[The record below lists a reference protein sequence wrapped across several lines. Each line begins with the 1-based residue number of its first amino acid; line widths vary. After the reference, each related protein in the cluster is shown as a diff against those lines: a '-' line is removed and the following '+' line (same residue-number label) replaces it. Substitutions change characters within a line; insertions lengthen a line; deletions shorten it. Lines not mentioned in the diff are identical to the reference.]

1 MKSSDFFSQ
10 SHFESLCREAFSIA
24 TRRQAL
30 GIKTGQLSQNPYRLL
45 VQIGLL
51 GPEFGGQCILDYPLL
66 TALNLCSL
74 TFCKKKFADLDLE
87 DPYQK
92 NMHHQLLGLPL
103 GEKETYKCH
112 ETWVKRITIDLGPVY
127 NDELLEIYILE
138 NFLKINSN
146 LYPSE
151 KLPLDKDKNAF
162 LMRDTTRLIFT
173 VLDATSL
180 HLERDESG
188 STLGPLPPQLPEN
201 ALITT
206 IENKEYLIKSAGS
219 LVKSSLLEIANQVSP
234 ALIPSELIGD
244 ISSPHLIPS
253 RDAHLPLPHLKRY
266 NTEVLLMGAGPVRIK
281 LEIGGIQGFSTSQL
295 NILKDLFNHTFY
307 HPALKK
313 AFGSS

>member
-1 MKSSDFFSQ
+1 MKPSDFFSQ
-10 SHFESLCREAFSIA
+10 SHFENLCRDAFSIA

-30 GIKTGQLSQNPYRLL
+30 GIKTGQLSQSPYRLL

-74 TFCKKKFADLDLE
+74 TFCKKKFADLNLE
-87 DPYQK
+87 DPYEK
-92 NMHHQLLGLPL
+92 AMHHQLLGLPI
-103 GEKETYKCH
+103 GEKEVYRCH
-112 ETWVKRITIDLGPVY
+112 ETWVKRINIDLGPVY
-127 NDELLEIYILE
+127 EDELLEVYIQE

-151 KLPLDKDKNAF
+151 KLALDKDKNAF
-162 LMRDTTRLIFT
+162 LIRDSTRIIFT

-180 HLERDESG
+180 QLERDESG
-188 STLGPLPPQLPEN
+188 STLGPLPPQLPES
-201 ALITT
+201 ALITS
-206 IENKEYLIKSAGS
+206 IDNKEYLVKSAGS

-234 ALIPSELIGD
+234 ALIPSELVGD

-266 NTEVLLMGAGPVRIK
+266 NTEVLLMGAGPVRVK

-295 NILKDLFNHTFY
+295 NILKALFNHTFY

>member
-10 SHFESLCREAFSIA
+10 SHFENLCREAFSIA

-30 GIKTGQLSQNPYRLL
+30 GFKTGQLSQSPYRLL

-51 GPEFGGQCILDYPLL
+51 GPDFGGQCILDYPLL

-87 DPYQK
+87 DPYEK
-92 NMHHQLLGLPL
+92 NIHHQLLGLPL
-103 GEKETYKCH
+103 GEKETYQCH
-112 ETWVKRITIDLGPVY
+112 ENWVKRVNVDLGPVY
-127 NDELLEIYILE
+127 EDEQLEVYILE
-138 NFLKINSN
+138 HALKINSN

-151 KLPLDKDKNAF
+151 KIPLDKDKNAY

-173 VLDATSL
+173 VVNPTTLQ
-180 HLERDESG
+180 LERDESR
-188 STLGPLPPQLPEN
+188 STLGPLPPQIPDN

-206 IENKEYLIKSAGS
+206 IENKDYLVKSAGS

-234 ALIPSELIGD
+234 ALIPSDLVGD
-244 ISSPHLIPS
+244 ISSPHLVPS
-253 RDAHLPLPHLKRY
+253 RDAHLPLPHLRRY
-266 NTEVLLMGAGPVRIK
+266 NTEVLLMGAGPVRVK